1 MNTVPT
7 RIRTGTAVC
16 FRRQGGVGGARKKE
30 NW

>member
-7 RIRTGTAVC
+7 RIRIGTAVC
-16 FRRQGGVGGARKKE
+16 ASGVKVGSARKKE